1 LARGRLVGRR
11 GAADGGGDVGVE
23 QCQAVVAA
31 DGGRLIGEP
40 GAVEGRVEPVAGAV
54 AGEHPPGAVGA
65 VGGGG
70 EADDQDPGGRV
81 AEAADRPR
89 PVVLAAEAARR
100 IGGLGLA
107 PGDQP
112 RAASA
117 GVDLGR
123 ERLKLLRPG
132 GLHSVD
138 DRSMA
143 GNGIMRSGGLRR
155 GRRAGEV
162 SRRLR
167 RAIALIALVAGLG
180 AISGC
185 GGGGSTSAATAPA
198 AGSPTAGGTATEVS
212 TPIAAAEQTADG
224 VLLNKV
230 LSRQEGAIDAYAKV
244 IPALSPR
251 LARMAS

>member
-1 LARGRLVGRR
+1 
-11 GAADGGGDVGVE
+11 
-23 QCQAVVAA
+23 
-31 DGGRLIGEP
+31 
-40 GAVEGRVEPVAGAV
+40 
-54 AGEHPPGAVGA
+54 
-65 VGGGG
+65 
-70 EADDQDPGGRV
+70 
-81 AEAADRPR
+81 
-89 PVVLAAEAARR
+89 
-100 IGGLGLA
+100 
-107 PGDQP
+107 
-112 RAASA
+112 
-117 GVDLGR
+117 
-123 ERLKLLRPG
+123 
-132 GLHSVD
+132 
-138 DRSMA
+138 
-143 GNGIMRSGGLRR
+143 MRSGGLRR

-251 LARMAS
+251 LARMASYFRAQEQEHVDAVLKAMRGLGAAAEPSPEPVEPGELKSDRERLEFLYEIEGATIDEELSAISKLEAAWPRSLLASIVANQGEHLTLLRQALGAGPLASVPVPFENGTSPPPE